1 MICAVRPTD
10 EHSII
15 TMREILQEFRPEF
28 HRFGTFEQLV
38 TLAARQQ
45 VDLVHIS
52 CMDNVDGDVPLLRQI
67 RSLPLLSFIPLFVQ
81 HPHPSAELIQE
92 LLDTRV
98 DEILI
103 GPLTDPP
110 VAARMRVAVERT
122 FRDINVNPSSHLPGP
137 SMIERVLRQSISDG
151 KRFAV
156 CYADLDDFKAYNDYY
171 GYFSGDHV
179 IKMTA
184 QIIRDVVYR
193 HEPSGFVGHIA
204 GDDFIFVIDSAKVK
218 MICKQI
224 LKEFDRRVPE
234 VYEPRDL
241 KNGFIISKNRRGA
254 PETYPIM
261 SLSIA
266 VVINKDGMFQ
276 HVGEISHMIADL
288 KHYAKSLPGS
298 NYVIERRQKY

>member
-1 MICAVRPTD
+1 MICAVRLVD
-10 EHSII
+10 ERMLQ
-15 TMREILQEFRPEF
+15 TMREILHDYRPEF
-28 HRFGTFEQLV
+28 HRFGSFEQLV
-38 TLAARQQ
+38 SIAAHQQ
-45 VDLVHIS
+45 VDLVHVS
-52 CMDNVDGDVPLLRQI
+52 CLDNVDGDIPLLRQI
-67 RSLPLLSFIPLFVQ
+67 RSLPLLSFIPLIAQ
-81 HPHPSAELIQE
+81 HPNPSAKLIGE
-92 LLDTRV
+92 MLDTRV

-110 VAARMRVAVERT
+110 VAARMRLAVERT

-137 SMIERVLRQSISDG
+137 AMIERVLQQQITEG
-151 KRFAV
+151 NRFAV

-171 GYFSGDHV
+171 GYFSGDRV

-184 QIIRDVVYR
+184 QIIRDIVYR
-193 HEPSGFVGHIA
+193 HEPNGFVGHIA
-204 GDDFIFVIDSAKVK
+204 GDDFIFVIDATKVK
-218 MICKQI
+218 MICRQV

-288 KHYAKSLPGS
+288 KQYAKTLPGS
-298 NYVIERRQKY
+298 NFVIERRKKY